1 MIRGRFALLALPVLL
16 AGCVKY
22 PEPFRPPVQRRP
34 MEIGGDLKLSHFT
47 AMGAATAPDHFISG
61 VVPDLHDGAWR
72 WVMKKPIFQ
81 FQLPTTKA
89 LRLKV
94 DLSVPEVTFEQTGPV
109 KITVMVGPHLLDT
122 IECSKPGQHLF
133 EKAVPEE
140 WLSVNRPILVSL
152 EIDKLW
158 TSPADG
164 VQRGFIIT
172 SIGFVQ

>member
-1 MIRGRFALLALPVLL
+1 MQGRILILSLPLLL

-22 PEPFRPPVQRRP
+22 PEPYRPPVQRKP
-34 MEIGGDLKLSHFT
+34 MEIGGDVKLSHFIGMSMPT
-47 AMGAATAPDHFISG
+47 AADHFISG
-61 VVPDLHDGAWR
+61 IVPDLHDGSWR
-72 WVMKKPIFQ
+72 WVTKTPTFQ
-81 FQLPTTKA
+81 FQVPTTKS
-89 LRLKV
+89 LRLKA
-94 DLSVPEVTFEQTGPV
+94 DLTVPDVTFEQTGPV
-109 KITVMVGPHLLDT
+109 KITIAINARLLDT
-122 IECSKPGQHLF
+122 LDFPKPGQRIF

-140 WLSVNRPILVSL
+140 WLSADRPNLVRL